1 MCPEGRTLGLGEAE
15 VSLLRRQKAVE
26 AEIVGVAAAS
36 PGHPSE
42 QPCSEPG
49 CQAENRVSCDYRDR
63 RGIPCPTAW
72 CADHVVTVNS
82 WHLCRRH
89 ARTVQALA
97 PVEFRGQLPPPDL
110 DNRSPSLASY
120 LAEALDSRMRA
131 ALTALSRPASGEHVG
146 TEALTLVTDQN
157 RDRRWVQGW
166 KLFDNTGPLLRIDVE
181 VGEAR
186 DPECAFRLNSR
197 VILRCVP
204 PWIQDRKAHVPP
216 VEGAEAE
223 RRRQAFYDS
232 LMEQHVWPALVAEE
246 RWVRRWEPTPSG
258 TV

>member
-1 MCPEGRTLGLGEAE
+1 MPAGRTLGLGEAE
-15 VSLLRRQKAVE
+15 VSLLRRRKAVE
-26 AEIVGVAAAS
+26 AEIVGVPAAS

-49 CQAENRVSCDYRDR
+49 CQAPNRVSCDYRDR
-63 RGIPCPTAW
+63 RGAPCPTAW
-72 CADHVVTVNS
+72 CGDHIVTVNS

-89 ARTVQALA
+89 ASTVQALA

-131 ALTALSRPASGEHVG
+131 ALTVLSRPASGERVG
-146 TEALTLVTDQN
+146 TEALALVTDQN
-157 RDRRWVQGW
+157 RGRRWAQGW
-166 KLFDNTGPLLRIDVE
+166 ELFDNTGPLLRIDVE
-181 VGEAR
+181 VDEAR
-186 DPECAFRLNSR
+186 DPECALRLNSR

-204 PWIQDRKAHVPP
+204 PWIQDSKTAGPP
-216 VEGAEAE
+216 LEGDEDA
-223 RRRQAFYDS
+223 RRRQVFYDG

-246 RWVRRWEPTPSG
+246 RWVRRWERTPNA